1 MKTYVIPAIAAL
13 MLSGMASAEE
23 AAPKKAIVPLTQE
36 QMEAA
41 KKVVADTL
49 KDPESARFSDLY
61 AIAGENAKPGEY
73 AVCGRVNAKNSYGGY
88 VGYRPFLV
96 MDTHVVIAGD
106 ARAAMAKFD
115 NDLIK
120 SICEVSQ

>member
-1 MKTYVIPAIAAL
+1 MKTYAIPVIAAL
-13 MLSGMASAEE
+13 MLPGMASAED
-23 AAPKKAIVPLTQE
+23 AAPKKAIVTLSQE
-36 QMEAA
+36 QIDAA

-49 KDPESARFSDLY
+49 KDPESARFSDVY
-61 AIAGENAKPGEY
+61 GIAGENAEPGKH

-96 MDTHVVIAGD
+96 MGKHVLIGGD
-106 ARAAMAKFD
+106 AAAAKSNFD

-120 SICEVSQ
+120 TVCGEGL